1 MFWLNFFR
9 KKKKLQEDTKKISV
23 SELKPIIT
31 TELDVLDKKIQNI
44 REQVRQ
50 SVLGLISELR
60 EDIAILQQI
69 NLEDKK
75 EQERIKI
82 IVQENLKMYCSYLN
96 KLTEDLEKLL
106 VDKDYFANIF
116 SLLDNFKIKSSL
128 SFSKSTILIGKELN
142 QVKDLFKEF
151 TKEFQDILTENKDLI
166 EREKLLH
173 ELNGLLL
180 ELEQIK
186 DILSNLAISQLEKDL
201 EEINNK
207 KSEIEKSLMELT
219 NNSVYQATIVAKEQ
233 NKQERANLSKENLSV
248 KQEIDLKFLS
258 KHFHSDI
265 KKSSLIKNYIENF
278 SKALAE
284 DENLEIIS
292 LMQEAKINFPAEK
305 LKILQ
310 YKNRNFH
317 DWQETEI
324 EKQFIKLE
332 EEKRRLLFSFLEMQT
347 QIEREKKKKERFE
360 KKIEDI
366 SLNVKDK
373 AREIFGDKLFIDS

>member
-1 MFWLNFFR
+1 MIWLDFFR

-23 SELKPIIT
+23 SELKPVIT
-31 TELDVLDKKIQNI
+31 TELEVLDKKIQTI
-44 REQVRQ
+44 REKVRQ
-50 SVLGLISELR
+50 SVLDLISELR
-60 EDIAILQQI
+60 EEIAILQQI

-82 IVQENLKMYCSYLN
+82 IVQENLKTYCSYLN

-116 SLLDNFKIKSSL
+116 SLLDSFKIKSNL

-142 QVKDLFKEF
+142 QVKDSFKEF
-151 TKEFQDILTENKDLI
+151 TKEFQEILNANKDLI
-166 EREKLLH
+166 EREKFLY

-180 ELEQIK
+180 EFEQTK

-201 EEINNK
+201 EEINSK
-207 KSEIEKSLMELT
+207 KSEIEKSLIELT
-219 NNSVYQATIVAKEQ
+219 NNSVYQATIAAKEQ
-233 NKQERANLSKENLSV
+233 NKQERINLSKENLSV
-248 KQEIDLKFLS
+248 KQEIDLKLLS
-258 KHFHSDI
+258 KHFHGDI
-265 KKSSLIKNYIENF
+265 KKSNLIKGYIENF
-278 SKALAE
+278 SKALSE

-292 LMQEAKINFPAEK
+292 LIQEAKINFPDER

-310 YKNRNFH
+310 YKNRNLY

-324 EKQFIKLE
+324 EKQFLNLE
-332 EEKRRLLFSFLEMQT
+332 EEKRRLLFSFLEIQT
-347 QIEREKKKKERFE
+347 QTEREKKKKERFE
-360 KKIEDI
+360 KKIEYI
-366 SLNVKDK
+366 SLNIKDK

>member
-1 MFWLNFFR
+1 MIWLDFFR

-23 SELKPIIT
+23 SELKPVIT
-31 TELDVLDKKIQNI
+31 TELEVLDKKIQTI
-44 REQVRQ
+44 REKVRQ
-50 SVLGLISELR
+50 SVLDLISELR
-60 EDIAILQQI
+60 EEIAILQQI

-82 IVQENLKMYCSYLN
+82 IVQENLKTYCSYLN

-116 SLLDNFKIKSSL
+116 SLLDSFKIKSNL

-142 QVKDLFKEF
+142 QVKDSFKEF
-151 TKEFQDILTENKDLI
+151 TKEFQEILNANKDLI
-166 EREKLLH
+166 EREKFLY

-180 ELEQIK
+180 EFEQTK

-201 EEINNK
+201 EEINSK
-207 KSEIEKSLMELT
+207 KSEIEKNLMDLT
-219 NNSVYQATIVAKEQ
+219 NNSVYQATIAAKEQ
-233 NKQERANLSKENLSV
+233 NKQERINLSKENLSV
-248 KQEIDLKFLS
+248 KQEIDLKLLS
-258 KHFHSDI
+258 KHFHGDI
-265 KKSSLIKNYIENF
+265 KKSNLIKGYIENF
-278 SKALAE
+278 SKALSE

-292 LMQEAKINFPAEK
+292 LIQEAKINFPDER

-310 YKNRNFH
+310 YKNRNLY

-324 EKQFIKLE
+324 EKQFLNLE
-332 EEKRRLLFSFLEMQT
+332 EEKRRLLFSFLEIQT
-347 QIEREKKKKERFE
+347 QTEREKKKKERFE
-360 KKIEDI
+360 KKIEYI
-366 SLNVKDK
+366 SLNIKDK